1 MGHSHSEDG
10 QLVRFAG
17 ERATG
22 GHHVTKFIDVR
33 GHLVPPSSLNL
44 TVAFSMKKSK
54 IHCFNFNTLFFFF
67 TLFRFETFKHDET
80 YEKLAPIQIKIY
92 RRGSIITVLNII
104 VLLFI
109 IQYHN
114 IS

>member
-44 TVAFSMKKSK
+44 TVAFSMKKK
-54 IHCFNFNTLFFFF
+54 VKFIALILILFFFF
-67 TLFRFETFKHDET
+67 LTLFRFETFKHDVT
-80 YEKLAPIQIKIY
+80 YEKLAQIEIKIY
-92 RRGSIITVLNII
+92 RGKGGV
-104 VLLFI
+104 
-109 IQYHN
+109 
-114 IS
+114 

>member
-44 TVAFSMKKSK
+44 TVAFSMKKK
-54 IHCFNFNTLFFFF
+54 VKFIALILILFFFF
-67 TLFRFETFKHDET
+67 LTLFRFETFKHV
-80 YEKLAPIQIKIY
+80 PIQIKIY
-92 RRGSIITVLNII
+92 WRGEHYYCIKHYC
-104 VLLFI
+104 FI
-109 IQYHN
+109 I
-114 IS
+114 